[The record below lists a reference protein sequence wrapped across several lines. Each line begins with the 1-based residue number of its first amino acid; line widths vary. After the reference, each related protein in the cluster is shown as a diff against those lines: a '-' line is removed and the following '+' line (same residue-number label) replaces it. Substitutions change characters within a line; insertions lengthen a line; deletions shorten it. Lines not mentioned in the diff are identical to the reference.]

1 MFYPPQMPA
10 YKQVQAHELPLHEEV
25 RILEANEDG
34 LIALEKPTG
43 LLSHPNEPDDAPRSL
58 LNAEYNY
65 DEEYFSE
72 RRGRRGL
79 PRLARESPRFADV
92 W

>member
-34 LIALEKPTG
+34 LIALEKPAG

-65 DEEYFSE
+65 DESTFSGKTRQE
-72 RRGRRGL
+72 GIAASG
-79 PRLARESPRFADV
+79 S
-92 W
+92 